1 MTSTHST
8 SSSSSSL
15 SSTTRSTSQS
25 TSTLTAGSIA
35 AALTNELQ
43 RNTNFLLSQLTNME
57 NGTASAT
64 TNLGTMKAVELKGA
78 PGNSS
83 FVAAV
88 VDGSAAAVVLP
99 LETLGE
105 LGESAVLVLT
115 TFDGPESSELGSP
128 GQKAQTRA
136 SRPIQSATPA
146 VDISIVDKDSFS
158 AQEVQ
163 VRTPIFVRIAEV
175 APEPNWICAY
185 LDGDTWSTEGVRL
198 ATPAEL
204 ETAFG
209 GQADTSGVWCATLH
223 LSIFGA
229 FIDILLDCTNAN
241 MLSQEGLREI
251 VERQGWWMRPPA
263 LGVWLLLASSLLLIA
278 LGRLSDARLHRSGFW
293 RDEYFLTD
301 LPPVPESLPCLCG
314 TSWFGSRKERQTTD
328 DGDASHEEEVQE
340 AEEASE
346 AEEAEDSPAQRAR
359 GRRPSQS
366 SLPSIMS
373 QLSRLRAGIADPQSM
388 QLRRDLLKR
397 LKPNLA
403 AGMQERVICRNTLW
417 EVARQHNIH
426 TSSIQ
431 THIWGRSGWVQGS
444 LAVQRSPQLKALAYA
459 LEETLPRAFVEVH
472 TSRAQRLWA
481 AMVASHPVYEL
492 WMCDLHMTAA
502 KRAKIMM
509 DCLLGSL
516 AFVALFFSVDGTAVA
531 ARSPAECPIDQ
542 GSFLWY
548 IFVAMLSI
556 LLNFVPRRL
565 EIYLAR
571 RGFVQESRLNRRW
584 QLRVRRLKDVGFWAF
599 SLCLSGLHLVVV
611 SAFLANMAEVDEGKW
626 MFTFFVVLLRKFVL
640 VPLLAC
646 LFSSLGTELSGWGQ
660 ERIMPPRK
668 LGLDLQ
674 LDGEETVPTAESDK
688 QVWLDK
694 VKELAGR
701 GITIRQL
708 LDFYV
713 DLGHEVMKHFDPK
726 KSTTH
731 DVVRQAIIPRSLQL
745 RDSRYL
751 VVVVHRA
758 TGLSSLDLFS
768 GSDPYCV
775 VSVQGSGGVSK
786 PWKGGGRTPYVSND
800 QNPVWEESF
809 LVEDVLHEEVLY
821 FSLWDHDFASKDDPL
836 GNASLPVC
844 NCWFGLRGVLDV
856 RDGQEGGRLYV
867 SIKAYET
874 PDEAQ
879 AAWRPPEKALRFI
892 SGSGSLSAIR
902 SSVRKQK
909 SGGTPDDCFDLWDT
923 DEGTA
928 VGSRHAKKFIPSASR
943 GVLAEDPHA
952 QGEDEAATGE
962 YHGYAYAAVMNGG
975 RPHLAQKMVTHSWRN
990 IFSHLIAA
998 IVADALDVE
1007 KYDEIAKLLVNRKF
1021 STLSD
1026 ALRRKNSLDVRYWVC
1041 AFSVNQHA
1049 GICATPPPVDSTGHA
1064 IAPCRCTTPKHFA
1077 GDLSEMNK
1085 FDDMMAFLKRSLRQQ
1100 GQVRLEQV
1108 IALETD
1114 FGLLTRVW
1122 CVAELVEAN
1131 ELHLQ
1136 QAVKIHSA
1144 SSRDVCLD
1152 RLVQL
1157 DVRSAEASFPADK
1170 ELVLNKIH
1178 DVEDFNTR
1186 LQDLMLHRMESF
1198 LQTSR
1203 ASTAADLFD
1212 EAILAVVN
1220 VAI

>member
-1 MTSTHST
+1 
-8 SSSSSSL
+8 
-15 SSTTRSTSQS
+15 
-25 TSTLTAGSIA
+25 
-35 AALTNELQ
+35 
-43 RNTNFLLSQLTNME
+43 
-57 NGTASAT
+57 
-64 TNLGTMKAVELKGA
+64 
-78 PGNSS
+78 
-83 FVAAV
+83 
-88 VDGSAAAVVLP
+88 
-99 LETLGE
+99 
-105 LGESAVLVLT
+105 
-115 TFDGPESSELGSP
+115 
-128 GQKAQTRA
+128 
-136 SRPIQSATPA
+136 
-146 VDISIVDKDSFS
+146 
-158 AQEVQ
+158 
-163 VRTPIFVRIAEV
+163 
-175 APEPNWICAY
+175 
-185 LDGDTWSTEGVRL
+185 
-198 ATPAEL
+198 
-204 ETAFG
+204 
-209 GQADTSGVWCATLH
+209 
-223 LSIFGA
+223 
-229 FIDILLDCTNAN
+229 
-241 MLSQEGLREI
+241 
-251 VERQGWWMRPPA
+251 
-263 LGVWLLLASSLLLIA
+263 
-278 LGRLSDARLHRSGFW
+278 
-293 RDEYFLTD
+293 
-301 LPPVPESLPCLCG
+301 
-314 TSWFGSRKERQTTD
+314 
-328 DGDASHEEEVQE
+328 
-340 AEEASE
+340 
-346 AEEAEDSPAQRAR
+346 
-359 GRRPSQS
+359 
-366 SLPSIMS
+366 
-373 QLSRLRAGIADPQSM
+373 
-388 QLRRDLLKR
+388 
-397 LKPNLA
+397 
-403 AGMQERVICRNTLW
+403 MQERMICRNTLW
-417 EVARQHNIH
+417 EVARQHNVH

-444 LAVQRSPQLKALAYA
+444 LAVQRSPQLKLLAYA
-459 LEETLPRAFVEVH
+459 LEETLPRAFVDVH

-548 IFVAMLSI
+548 TFVAMFSV
-556 LLNFVPRRL
+556 LLNFVPRSL

-584 QLRVRRLKDVGFWAF
+584 QLRVRRLKDAGFWAF
-599 SLCLSGLHLVVV
+599 SFCLSGLHLVVV

-660 ERIMPPRK
+660 ERILPPRK

-674 LDGEETVPTAESDK
+674 QLDGEETVQPAESDK
-688 QVWLDK
+688 LVWLDK

-809 LVEDVLHEEVLY
+809 LIEDVLHEEVLY
-821 FSLWDHDFASKDDPL
+821 FSLWDHDFSSKDDPL
-836 GNASLPVC
+836 GNVSLPVC
-844 NCWFGLRGVLDV
+844 NCWRGLRGVFDV
-856 RDGQEGGRLYV
+856 RDGREGGRLYV

-874 PDEAQ
+874 SEEAQ
-879 AAWRPPEKALRFI
+879 AAWRPPEKALRFTG
-892 SGSGSLSAIR
+892 GSGSLSVR
-902 SSVRKQK
+902 SMRKQK
-909 SGGTPDDCFDLWDT
+909 SGGSVPDDCFDLWDT
-923 DEGTA
+923 DECTE
-928 VGSRHAKKFIPSASR
+928 VGSRDAKKFRLSASR

-952 QGEDEAATGE
+952 QGKDGAASRE
-962 YHGYAYAAVMNGG
+962 CHGYAYAAVMNSG

-990 IFSHLIAA
+990 SFNHLLAA
-998 IVADALDVE
+998 IIADALDVE
-1007 KYDEIAKLLVNRKF
+1007 KYDEIAKLLAKRAF
-1021 STLSD
+1021 HTLSD
-1026 ALRRKNSLDVRYWVC
+1026 ALCRKNALHVRYWVC

-1049 GICATPPPVDSTGHA
+1049 GICATPPSVDSTGHA
-1064 IAPCRCTTPKHFA
+1064 IAPCRCATPKHFD

-1085 FDDMMAFLKRSLRQQ
+1085 FDDMMAYLKRSLREQ

-1114 FGLLTRVW
+1114 FALLTRVW

-1152 RLVQL
+1152 KLVQL

-1170 ELVLNKIH
+1170 EFVLNKIQ

-1212 EAILAVVN
+1212 EVVLAVVN